1 MVNMAD
7 HQQVSQTMPP
17 HAWADIDLKA
27 VQHNFLLA
35 KSHLSSPLCRA
46 CAVVKSNAYGHGVR
60 PVVAALDQVMSTN
73 DQFAVVSWQEAH
85 VVKDVVPDRRVL
97 VMRGPVSPDEMTA
110 IVDGGMDWVIH
121 SRYQLGLLLACIEA
135 DLTGVQSRLAESN
148 ARLWIKINTGMNR
161 LGMPVEDARKVLS
174 ALSELPFTLPLG
186 LMSHLATAD
195 DLDDSL
201 TETQF
206 LAFQQAQTELV
217 LPDNTLKT
225 MAASAGILSWP
236 QLHMDMVRPGIMLYG
251 ATPMIGRVGPDEGL
265 RPVMNLKSRLVAINH
280 VKAGDSIGYGAT
292 YVADHDMRVGVIGLG
307 YGDGY
312 PRHAPNGTRTLVN
325 TEQGVVAAPLA
336 GRVSMDML
344 TVDLSHDKS
353 AKPGDEVLLWGQ
365 AWGHDLSA
373 NEIADAASTIP
384 YELFCRLTQRV
395 PRFYIQ
401 S

>member
-7 HQQVSQTMPP
+7 SQQAHPVMPP

-60 PVVAALDQVMSTN
+60 PIVAALNQVMSTN
-73 DQFAVVSWQEAH
+73 DQFAVVSWQEAGI
-85 VVKDVVPDRRVL
+85 VKEVVPDRRVL
-97 VMRGPVSPDEMTA
+97 VMRGPVSSAEMSA
-110 IVDGGMDWVIH
+110 ILKDGMDWVIH
-121 SRYQLGLLLACIEA
+121 SPYQWDLLLAAIEQ
-135 DLTGVQSRLAESN
+135 DEPGVIESLARSQ
-148 ARLWIKINTGMNR
+148 ARVWVKINTGMNR
-161 LGMPVEDARKVLS
+161 LGMPLTQAEQVLT
-174 ALSELPFTLPLG
+174 ALQELPFKIPVG

-195 DLDDSL
+195 DLNDALTGTQADVFQHAETVLALPEHSL
-201 TETQF
+201 KSF
-206 LAFQQAQTELV
+206 
-217 LPDNTLKT
+217 
-225 MAASAGILSWP
+225 AASAGILSWP
-236 QLHMDMVRPGIMLYG
+236 QLHKDMVRPGIMLYG
-251 ATPMIGRVGPDEGL
+251 ATPMMGRVGPDDGL
-265 RPVMNLKSRLVAINH
+265 RPVMNLKSRLIAVNQ

-292 YVADHDMRVGVIGLG
+292 FMAERDMRIGVIGLG

-312 PRHAPNGTRTLVN
+312 PRHAPSGTRTLVN
-325 TEQGVVAAPLA
+325 TEQGVVTARLA

-344 TVDLSHDKS
+344 TVDLSHDLS

-373 NEIADAASTIP
+373 NEIADAAGTIP

>member
-7 HQQVSQTMPP
+7 SQQAHPVMPP

-35 KSHLSSPLCRA
+35 KSLLSSPLCRA
-46 CAVVKSNAYGHGVR
+46 CAVVKANAYGHGVA
-60 PVVAALDQVMSTN
+60 PIVAALDQVMGSD
-73 DQFAVVSWQEAH
+73 DQFAVVSWQEASL
-85 VVKDVVPDRRVL
+85 VQQTVPDRRVL
-97 VMRGPVSPDEMTA
+97 VMRGPVSVAEMSA
-110 IVDGGMDWVIH
+110 ILRDGMDWVIH
-121 SRYQLGLLLACIEA
+121 SLYQLDLLLALLAQDESGVIES
-135 DLTGVQSRLAESN
+135 LGRSQ
-148 ARLWIKINTGMNR
+148 ARVWVKINTGMNR
-161 LGMPVEDARKVLS
+161 LGMTLAQAEQVLTS
-174 ALSELPFTLPLG
+174 LQELPFEIPVG

-195 DLDDSL
+195 DLDDAL
-201 TETQF
+201 TGAQAEVFQHAETV
-206 LAFQQAQTELV
+206 LA
-217 LPDNTLKT
+217 LPEHSPKSF
-225 MAASAGILSWP
+225 AASAGILSWP
-236 QLHMDMVRPGIMLYG
+236 QLHKDMVRPGIMLYG
-251 ATPMIGRVGPDEGL
+251 ATPMMGRVGPDDGL
-265 RPVMNLKSRLVAINH
+265 RPVMNLKSRLIAVNE

-292 YVADHDMRVGVIGLG
+292 FMAERDMRIGVIGLG

-312 PRHAPNGTRTLVN
+312 PRHAPSGTRTLVN
-325 TEQGVVAAPLA
+325 TEQGVVTARLA

-344 TVDLSHDKS
+344 TVDLSHDLS

-373 NEIADAASTIP
+373 NEIADAAGTIP

>member
-7 HQQVSQTMPP
+7 SQQAHPVMPP

-60 PVVAALDQVMSTN
+60 PIVAALNQVMSTN
-73 DQFAVVSWQEAH
+73 DQFAVVSWQEASI
-85 VVKDVVPDRRVL
+85 VKEVVPDRRVL
-97 VMRGPVSPDEMTA
+97 VMRGPVSAAEMSA
-110 IVDGGMDWVIH
+110 ILRDGMDWVIH
-121 SRYQLGLLLACIEA
+121 SPYQWDLLLAAIEQ
-135 DLTGVQSRLAESN
+135 DEPGVIELLARSQ
-148 ARLWIKINTGMNR
+148 ARVWVKINTGMNR
-161 LGMPVEDARKVLS
+161 LGMPLTQAEQVLT
-174 ALSELPFTLPLG
+174 ALQELPFKIPVG

-195 DLDDSL
+195 DLNDAL
-201 TETQF
+201 TGTQAE
-206 LAFQQAQTELV
+206 AFQHAETV
-217 LPDNTLKT
+217 LALPEHSLKSF
-225 MAASAGILSWP
+225 AASAGILSWP
-236 QLHMDMVRPGIMLYG
+236 QLHKDMVRPGIMLYG
-251 ATPMIGRVGPDEGL
+251 ATPMMGRVGPDDGL
-265 RPVMNLKSRLVAINH
+265 RPVMNLKSRLIAVNQ

-292 YVADHDMRVGVIGLG
+292 FMAERDMRVGVIGLG

-312 PRHAPNGTRTLVN
+312 PRHAPSGTRTLVN
-325 TEQGVVAAPLA
+325 TEQGVVTARLA

-344 TVDLSHDKS
+344 TVDLSHDLS

-373 NEIADAASTIP
+373 NEIADAAGTIP

>member
-1 MVNMAD
+1 MVTMAESD
-7 HQQVSQTMPP
+7 FSSVTMPP

-35 KSHLSSPLCRA
+35 KSHLTSPLCRA
-46 CAVVKSNAYGHGVR
+46 CAVVKSNAYGHGVQ
-60 PVVAALDQVMSTN
+60 PVVAALDQVMDAN
-73 DQFAVVSWQEAH
+73 DQFAVVSWQEAS
-85 VVKDVVPDRRVL
+85 VVKEVVPHRRVL
-97 VMRGPVSPDEMTA
+97 VMRGPVSADEMSA
-110 IVDGGMDWVIH
+110 ILAGGMDWVIH
-121 SRYQLGLLLACIEA
+121 SRYQLDLLLDCIAA
-135 DLTGVQSRLAESN
+135 DPSGVKSALVKSE

-161 LGMPVEDARKVLS
+161 LGMPIKDARAVLA
-174 ALSELPFTLPLG
+174 ALSELPFILPLG

-195 DLDDSL
+195 DLGDTL

-206 LAFQQAQTELV
+206 LAFQQAETELV
-217 LPDNTLKT
+217 LPEYTLKT

-251 ATPMIGRVGPDEGL
+251 ATPMMGRVGPDEGL

-280 VKAGDSIGYGAT
+280 VRAGDSIGYGAT
-292 YVADHDMRVGVIGLG
+292 YVAEHDMRVGVIGLG

-312 PRHAPNGTRTLVN
+312 PRHAPNGTRTLVA
-325 TEQGVVAAPLA
+325 TEQGVITAPLA

-344 TVDLSHDKS
+344 TVDLSHDQS

-365 AWGHDLSA
+365 AWGHDLPA
-373 NEIADAASTIP
+373 NEIADAAGTIP

-395 PRFYIQ
+395 PRRYIR